1 MFPVAVNKKAE
12 MRRTKAN
19 NADQLAGDKAEAILA
34 GAMQEFL
41 AQGYAATSMDQ
52 IAIAAGVSKA
62 TVYKHFQD
70 KEGLFN
76 ALVQYMA
83 RRKAVFD
90 LQTLQTLQGEPP
102 VVLRHIAEGMLNNIM
117 LDPQIL
123 AFIRLIIG
131 ESGRFPEL
139 ARAFVQ
145 NIEKPTIDFLS
156 QYLTAHPELQL
167 SDPEVAARAFIG
179 TLVHHIILQEM
190 LHSADILPMKKE
202 RLIEHLTTL
211 VVGDRTSTNR

>member
-1 MFPVAVNKKAE
+1 
-12 MRRTKAN
+12 MRRTKATGVEG
-19 NADQLAGDKAEAILA
+19 QLAGDKAEAILA

-83 RRKAVFD
+83 RRKAVFN
-90 LQTLQTLQGEPP
+90 LQALEALQGEPS
-102 VVLRHIAEGMLNNIM
+102 VVLRHVAEGMLNNIM
-117 LDPQIL
+117 LDRQIL

-131 ESGRFPEL
+131 ESERFPAL

-156 QYLTAHPELQL
+156 QYLSSHPELQL

-179 TLVHHIILQEM
+179 TLVHHVIIQEM
-190 LHSADILPMKKE
+190 LHSADLLPMNQE
-202 RLIEHLTTL
+202 RLIEHLIQL
-211 VVGDRTSTNR
+211 MIGDRPSINQ